1 MARALAYEWVR
12 LRTLR
17 STWWL
22 SAISLLLSAGLTVAV
37 AFGFRHQESPA
48 ALAVTWTA
56 GSGFSPVPFAAV
68 FGAVIGVFTFGH
80 EYRHGAIR
88 ATFTDIPRRGRVFLA
103 KLIVPAVWGV
113 VVSLVALVIDWVVVR
128 LVWGSSTTAHGFL
141 PSPTGRLLLGF
152 VLLTVLWTLMGVAL
166 GGLLRSVP
174 AAIVIV
180 FVVPLV
186 VEPVLS
192 AVFTLVHALHSFH
205 RLPDFLPFAA
215 GARMVTTDV
224 NGTVTTGLSPLH
236 GGLVFAAWT
245 AVIAVLAAVRVLT
258 RDA

>member
-1 MARALAYEWVR
+1 MSRALAYEWMR

-22 SAISLLLSAGLTVAV
+22 SAVSVVLSAGLTVAI
-37 AFGFRHQESPA
+37 AFGFRHSQSPS

-80 EYRHGAIR
+80 EYRHGAIL
-88 ATFTDIPRRGRVFLA
+88 ATFTDLPRRGQVFAA
-103 KLIVPAVWGV
+103 KLIVPCVWGIA
-113 VVSLVALVIDWVVVR
+113 VSLVALVLDWVVVR
-128 LVWGSSTTAHGFL
+128 LVWGSSTTAHGFA

-152 VLLTVLWTLMGVAL
+152 VLLTILWTAMGVAL
-166 GGLLRSVP
+166 GALLRSIP
-174 AAIVIV
+174 AAIVII
-180 FVVPLV
+180 FVVPLI
-186 VEPVLS
+186 VEPVLT
-192 AVFTLVHALHSFH
+192 AVADIDALHAVH
-205 RLPDFLPFAA
+205 RLPQFLPFSA
-215 GARMVTTDV
+215 GARMVSTTV
-224 NGTVTTGLSPLH
+224 NDTFTAGLSPVH

-245 AVIAVLAAVRVLT
+245 AVIAALAAVRVFT

>member
-152 VLLTVLWTLMGVAL
+152 VLLTVLWTL
-166 GGLLRSVP
+166 
-174 AAIVIV
+174 I
-180 FVVPLV
+180 
-186 VEPVLS
+186 EPVLS

>member
-1 MARALAYEWVR
+1 MSRALAYEWVR

-22 SAISLLLSAGLTVAV
+22 SAVSLFLSAALTVGI
-37 AFGFRHQESPA
+37 AFGLRSDGSAQ
-48 ALAVTWTA
+48 ALAVAWTA

-80 EYRHGAIR
+80 EYRHGAIL
-88 ATFTDIPRRGRVFLA
+88 ATFTDLPRRGQVIAA

-113 VVSLVALVIDWVVVR
+113 AVSLVALVLDWVAVR
-128 LVWGSSTTAHGFL
+128 LVWGSKTTAHGFA

-152 VLLTVLWTLMGVAL
+152 VLLTVIWTLMGVGL
-166 GGLLRSVP
+166 GALLRSIP
-174 AAIVIV
+174 AAIVVV
-180 FVVPLV
+180 FVVPLI
-186 VEPVLS
+186 VEPVIT
-192 AVFTLVHALHSFH
+192 AVFTLVHGLHSFH
-205 RLPDFLPFAA
+205 RLPDFLPFSA
-215 GARMVTTDV
+215 GARMVATNVGDTTSS
-224 NGTVTTGLSPLH
+224 GLSPAH

-245 AVIAVLAAVRVLT
+245 ALVVVLASVRVLT